1 MSGLFGYYDPSGAI
15 PEGAFARMAAVL
27 RQDSLLRE
35 ASACESFGAIGAL
48 VRGSFPGT
56 ARVLASAD
64 GARQVLLQGAVLAI
78 RGEEESADVERFARR
93 LFCESLDESL
103 LARAVGSFVAV
114 ILDRNAQTLEVVT
127 DPNGSYP
134 LYVAQVD
141 DAVLFAGQQKA
152 LIATRKVVP
161 RLDPLGAAMMLQ
173 LGWLGGETTLLEGV
187 RLLPPGTYLRA
198 GPSGVSQTRYFT
210 QFFQAD
216 TQRDW
221 DAELEH
227 MGALL
232 TRAVERTHRAATRI
246 GVPVSG
252 GLDSRTILS
261 LSPDR
266 EHVPSFTFGNR
277 GCRDIRFGAAIA
289 RALGSPH
296 VSLVTDPSYL
306 ERELRLGVWLTE
318 GEMGATHFHFLPY
331 VEEIA
336 RHCEV
341 VLDGI
346 AGGNL
351 FGGTYVNGRMLTAE
365 RQAASPENVFAR
377 VDQLPGGIL
386 PMLGS
391 PRLPGS
397 AFEQARKWFIEALS
411 RSPGASA
418 ADRTMAFLHE
428 HRTRRFSGGGPRLL
442 RWRLDVEAPFYDSEL
457 IAEVVRLP
465 HRWRRRDRFYAALVR
480 KIAPV
485 AARVRWTHSGV
496 PLAWP
501 FALNWSAMAAQR
513 LATLFVEG
521 PRRPPLVRHRDLHD
535 FPGWMRG
542 PLRPLVERTL
552 LSTRALDRRLIPPD
566 LQRRL
571 VRDHMNGEDR
581 SPFLGVLMSLEV
593 FCQDFL
599 DDFEAAST
607 HWSRSERM
615 RRSPFHR

>member
-1 MSGLFGYYDPSGAI
+1 MSGLFGYYDSSGCL
-15 PEGAFARMAAVL
+15 PEDAAARMASVL
-27 RQDSLLRE
+27 RQDPRMRE
-35 ASACESFGAIGAL
+35 ASAREAFGFIGAL

-56 ARVLASAD
+56 ARVLVSDD
-64 GARQVLLQGAVLAI
+64 GARHVLLNGAVLAI
-78 RGEEESADVERFARR
+78 RGDEESSDVEHFARR
-93 LFCESLDESL
+93 LFCRPLEPAL
-103 LARAVGSFVAV
+103 LARSVGSFAAA
-114 ILDRNAQTLEVVT
+114 ILDRDAQTLELVT

-134 LYVAQVD
+134 LYVTHAD
-141 DAVLFAGQQKA
+141 DAVLFAGQLKA
-152 LIATRKVVP
+152 LLATRKLQP

-173 LGWLGGETTLLEGV
+173 LGWLGGETTLVEGV
-187 RLLPPGTYLRA
+187 RLLPPATTLRIGPTGHSQERYL
-198 GPSGVSQTRYFT
+198 T
-210 QFFQAD
+210 QFFEAEAQL
-216 TQRDW
+216 DW
-221 DAELEH
+221 DAEIERFGGLL
-227 MGALL
+227 AL
-232 TRAVERTHRAATRI
+232 AVERTHRAATRI

-261 LSPDR
+261 LSPNR
-266 EHVPSFTFGNR
+266 ERVPSFTFGNR

-296 VSLVTDPSYL
+296 TAFPTDPSYL

-336 RHCEV
+336 RSCDV

-351 FGGTYVNGRMLTAE
+351 LGGTYVNGRMLTAE
-365 RQAASPENVFAR
+365 RQAASPESLFSR
-377 VDQLPGGIL
+377 VDQLPAGIL

-391 PRLPGS
+391 PRLPGD
-397 AFEQARKWFIEALS
+397 AFVQARKWFVEALS
-411 RSPGASA
+411 RSPGANA

-428 HRTRRFSGGGPRLL
+428 HRTRRFSGAGPRLL
-442 RWRLDVEAPFYDSEL
+442 RWRVDVEAPFYDSEL
-457 IAEVVRLP
+457 IAAVARLP

-480 KIAPV
+480 KIAPA

-496 PLAWP
+496 PLDWP
-501 FALNWSAMAAQR
+501 FAVNWSAMAAQR

-552 LSTRALDRRLIPPD
+552 LSARALDRRLLPPD

-571 VRDHMNGEDR
+571 VRDHMSGEDR
-581 SPFLGVLMSLEV
+581 SPFLGVLMALEV
-593 FCQDFL
+593 FCQDLL
-599 DDFEAAST
+599 DDFSAAAT

-615 RRSPFHR
+615 QRAPR